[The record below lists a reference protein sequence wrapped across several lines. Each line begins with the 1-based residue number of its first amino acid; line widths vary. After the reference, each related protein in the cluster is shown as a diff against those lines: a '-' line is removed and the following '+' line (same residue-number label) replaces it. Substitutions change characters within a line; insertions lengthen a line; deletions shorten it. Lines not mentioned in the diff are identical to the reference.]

1 MLTDEDFSSAA
12 NTLGG
17 ESSTIKAFAQVESA
31 GSGFDSEG
39 HPKVLFERHVMYRR
53 LKDKRG
59 AMFADDKAARYPDL
73 VNSAP
78 GGYGKGSQQKIRLE
92 SASKIDRDCALE
104 SASWGAF
111 QIMGMHWKAL
121 GYPTLQAF
129 INAMFKSEADQL
141 EAFVRF
147 VKRDSSLVRA
157 LKANDWDA
165 AARIYNGP
173 SYKKNRYAEKMAA
186 EYAKAVRLV
195 SPSANA

>member
-12 NTLGG
+12 NTLGV
-17 ESSTIKAFAQVESA
+17 ESATIKAFAQVESA

-53 LKDKRG
+53 LKDKCG

-157 LKANDWDA
+157 LKDNDWDA

-173 SYKKNRYAEKMAA
+173 SYKKNRYAEKMAD
-186 EYAKAVRLV
+186 EYAKAVKSF
-195 SPSANA
+195 SPAANA

>member
-53 LKDKRG
+53 LKDKFG

-92 SASKIDRDCALE
+92 SASNIDRDCALE

-129 INAMFKSEADQL
+129 INAMFKSEADHL

-157 LKANDWDA
+157 LKANDWDS

>member
-1 MLTDEDFSSAA
+1 MLTDEDFSRAA
-12 NTLGG
+12 NILGV
-17 ESSTIKAFAQVESA
+17 EPATIKAFAQVESA

-53 LKDKRG
+53 LKDKFG
-59 AMFADDKAARYPDL
+59 SMFADDKAARYPDL

-78 GGYGKGSQQKIRLE
+78 GGYGNGSQQKIRLE

-157 LKANDWDA
+157 LKVNDWDA

>member
-12 NTLGG
+12 NTLGV
-17 ESSTIKAFAQVESA
+17 ESATIKAFAQVESA

-53 LKDKRG
+53 LKDKCG
-59 AMFADDKAARYPDL
+59 AMFADDKAARHPDL

-129 INAMFKSEADQL
+129 INAMFKSESDQL

-186 EYAKAVRLV
+186 EYAKAVKSF
-195 SPSANA
+195 SPAANA

>member
-12 NTLGG
+12 NTLGV
-17 ESSTIKAFAQVESA
+17 EPATIKAFAQVESA

-53 LKDKRG
+53 LKDKCG
-59 AMFADDKAARYPDL
+59 AMFADDKVARYPDL

-111 QIMGMHWKAL
+111 QIMGLHWKAL

-129 INAMFKSEADQL
+129 INAMFKSESDQL

-157 LKANDWDA
+157 LKVNDWDA